1 MVYLNILFSI
11 RKIAQYNLYEVVA
24 RVKNHQISS
33 EGLITDG
40 VEIFRY

>member
-11 RKIAQYNLYEVVA
+11 SKIAQYNLYGVVTK
-24 RVKNHQISS
+24 VKNHQISS
-33 EGLITDG
+33 EGLMIDD